1 MTLSQRHVQ
10 VDFILTSMQVNVK
23 HVQLE
28 LFMINLFCNAVL
40 YVSLIKYLTMV
51 QKNVFW
57 FLLLAVAIN
66 TMTLQVKLVRYDEAT
81 RKCISISYITSKS
94 AKNLIHDNFTQ
105 WSLDYDKKKSLDK
118 NLQDC
123 PLGS

>member
-66 TMTLQVKLVRYDEAT
+66 TMTLQVKLVR
-81 RKCISISYITSKS
+81 I
-94 AKNLIHDNFTQ
+94 NLFVQQFKDMMKLHENV
-105 WSLDYDKKKSLDK
+105 
-118 NLQDC
+118 
-123 PLGS
+123 